1 MVSRFLIIAL
11 SAGSIS
17 ACATTAGSGVG
28 PAFRH
33 PALRSAA
40 ADGATS
46 SAGSARLALA
56 APVTDLEQ
64 RCIRGF
70 RHPGLNRCQRWL
82 PADGAALPAFDDG
95 CSSEA
100 PHCRLALADQAR
112 RLMRQPRWRIG
123 GRRFSRDCSGFVMAA
138 LAAAGVD
145 LEGLLPERHSGE
157 GGVSLLYRA
166 AERRGRLHHHKVPR
180 IGDLVFFDDT
190 YDRDGDGRAD
200 DPLTHVGLV
209 ERVDADGTVTF
220 VHHVRRGILR
230 YKLNL
235 FHPEQRRDPTSRKVH
250 NHHLRLGAAGGE
262 RRLTGELFHAFA
274 TIIH

>member
-1 MVSRFLIIAL
+1 MVPRLLVIGL
-11 SAGSIS
+11 SAGMLS
-17 ACATTAGSGVG
+17 ACSTSVGTGVG

-40 ADGATS
+40 ASGQG
-46 SAGSARLALA
+46 AGSGTTRLALA
-56 APVTDLEQ
+56 SPKPDLEQ

-70 RHPGLNRCQRWL
+70 RHSGLNRCQRWL
-82 PADGAALPAFDDG
+82 PARGTPLPALRDG
-95 CSSEA
+95 CTATAAS
-100 PHCRLALADQAR
+100 CRLALADQAR
-112 RLMRQPRWRIG
+112 SLMRQPRWRIG
-123 GRRFSRDCSGFVMAA
+123 ERRFAQDCSGFVMAA

-145 LEGLLPERHSGE
+145 LGGLLPERHPGE

-166 AERRGRLHHHKVPR
+166 AERRDRLHRHKVPR

-235 FHPEQRRDPTSRKVH
+235 FHPDQRRDPATRKVH

-274 TIIH
+274 TIIN